1 LTTPAAAEKWL
12 RDDKSNGGRR
22 LGCLPFSFMI
32 ADMFRPQVFF
42 AVILVLSSA
51 GSISEA
57 QSGGKPAADS
67 SSVARH
73 AIDLAENGHCGD
85 ALPLLTKSFPQI
97 KERDLKLKLGADG
110 VRCAMAMH
118 QVGAALDFLRTLQ
131 RDFPKDPDVLYIAVH
146 AYSDLST
153 MASQELA
160 RDDAT
165 SYQAHELLAE
175 AFESQGKWDDAEKE
189 YRGILQQN
197 PNLPGIHFRLGRLL
211 LSKPNPS
218 ADSANEAKQEFVD
231 ELKIDPKNAG
241 AEYVLGE
248 LARQVQQWDEAASH
262 FSRAVKLDPQFGEAF
277 LGLGMALIA
286 QKQYGDAVAP
296 LQTAVKLAPRNPDAH
311 YNLALA
317 YSRSGRK
324 AEGEKEFAIH
334 QNLIGES
341 SGQRGASQPQ

>member
-1 LTTPAAAEKWL
+1 LY
-12 RDDKSNGGRR
+12 
-22 LGCLPFSFMI
+22 FFM
-32 ADMFRPQVFF
+32 VF
-42 AVILVLSSA
+42 ALST
-51 GSISEA
+51 GLMSEA
-57 QSGGKPAADS
+57 QSASKPTPDS
-67 SSVARH
+67 SSIARH
-73 AIDLAENGHCGD
+73 AVDLAENGHCSD
-85 ALPLLTKSFPQI
+85 ALPPLTKSFAQI
-97 KERDLKLKLGADG
+97 KERELKLKVGADG

-118 QVGAALDFLRTLQ
+118 QAGTALDFLRTLQ
-131 RDFPKDPDVLYIAVH
+131 REFPKDPDVLYVAVH

-160 RDDAT
+160 RDDAS

-175 AFESQGKWDDAEKE
+175 AFESEGKWNDAEKE

-211 LSKPNPS
+211 LSKPDPS
-218 ADSANEAKQEFVD
+218 ADATNEAKQEFAD

-248 LARQVQQWDEAASH
+248 LARQGQQWDEAASH
-262 FSRAVKLDPQFGEAF
+262 FSRAAKLDPQFGEAF

-286 QKQYGDAVAP
+286 EKQFADAIAP
-296 LQTAVKLAPRNPDAH
+296 LQMAVKLTPKNPDAH

-324 AEGEKEFAIH
+324 QEGEKEFAIH
-334 QNLIGES
+334 QSLIGES
-341 SGQRGASQPQ
+341 SGQAGTSQPQQR